1 MCVCV
6 SLHGTKEIH
15 NKLTDSN
22 CYDKVLSNIELTKKI
37 TNVKINYTV
46 TSDNQNIKE
55 MKDVLEFG
63 NKKNIP
69 ISFSKY
75 NNIGEGKKNKCYINI
90 NSFVENLNILR
101 NEGYNFL

>member
-1 MCVCV
+1 M
-6 SLHGTKEIH
+6 K
-15 NKLTDSN
+15 
-22 CYDKVLSNIELTKKI
+22 IE
-37 TNVKINYTV
+37 NVKINYTV

-101 NEGYNFL
+101 NETIYKNTKGTERFDGYHPRRQY